1 MNGGV
6 FLQILYYTQAM
17 LLRFQVANTIS
28 KDKQFII
35 TLSEMDIECQLIIDW
50 TLVQI
55 MKEDKIDDGRAHG
68 ILVCTMSTV
77 ARMHIQ

>member
-1 MNGGV
+1 MNGGA
-6 FLQILYYTQAM
+6 FLQILFYTQAM

-68 ILVCTMSTV
+68 ILVCTMCMADRTLT
-77 ARMHIQ
+77 